1 MVSILSEYLA
11 RMELVFDLE
20 ENLRCGKNFNSL
32 QVSAE
37 RLSVSSSFSSFSKER
52 KNVS

>member
-20 ENLRCGKNFNSL
+20 NLQCGKNFNSL

-52 KNVS
+52 KM